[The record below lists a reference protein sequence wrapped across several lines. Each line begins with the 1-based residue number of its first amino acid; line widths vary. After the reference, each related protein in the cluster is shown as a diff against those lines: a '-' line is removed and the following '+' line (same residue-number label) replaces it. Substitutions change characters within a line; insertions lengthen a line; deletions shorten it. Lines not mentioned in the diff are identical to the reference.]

1 LASCHSVPNMLSARL
16 PDRLVARAAAFSLVG
31 VANGVV
37 GIAVIVAASL
47 LGVGPMLAN
56 VLGYG
61 AGLLVSFTLNSR
73 VTFHARA
80 VDRYTV
86 VRFLVAFGVAFAINL
101 LVVKEVAGLFSA
113 HKLLTSLSGTPLY
126 VVAFYLLCEYWVF
139 RARTPGAN

>member
-1 LASCHSVPNMLSARL
+1 MSFARL

-37 GIAVIVAASL
+37 GIAVIVVSNLFGA
-47 LGVGPMLAN
+47 GPVLAN

-86 VRFLVAFGVAFAINL
+86 ARFLLAFGVAFAINL
-101 LVVKEVAGLFSA
+101 LVVKGVADWFAA

-126 VVAFYLLCEYWVF
+126 VVTFYLLCEYWVF
-139 RARTPGAN
+139 RARTPSED

>member
-1 LASCHSVPNMLSARL
+1 MPFARL
-16 PDRLVARAAAFSLVG
+16 PDRLATRAAAFSLVG

-37 GIAVIVAASL
+37 GITVIVIASL
-47 LGVGPMLAN
+47 LGAEPVLAN
-56 VLGYG
+56 LLGYG

-73 VTFHARA
+73 VTFHSRA

-86 VRFLVAFGVAFAINL
+86 ARFLVAFGVAFAVNL
-101 LVVKEVAGLFSA
+101 LVVKGVADLFVA

-126 VVAFYLLCEYWVF
+126 VVTFYLLCEYWVF

>member
-1 LASCHSVPNMLSARL
+1 MSFARL

-37 GIAVIVAASL
+37 GIAVIVVSNL
-47 LGVGPMLAN
+47 LGAGPVLAN

-86 VRFLVAFGVAFAINL
+86 ARFLLAFGVAFAINL
-101 LVVKEVAGLFSA
+101 LVVKSVADLFAA

-126 VVAFYLLCEYWVF
+126 VVTFYLLCEYWVF
-139 RARTPGAN
+139 RARTPGED